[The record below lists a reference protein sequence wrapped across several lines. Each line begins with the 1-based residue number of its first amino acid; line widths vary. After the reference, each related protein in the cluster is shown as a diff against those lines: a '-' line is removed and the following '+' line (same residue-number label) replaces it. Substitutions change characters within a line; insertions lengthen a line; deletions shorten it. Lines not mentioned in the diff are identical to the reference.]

1 MRDETEMHADANN
14 DPLAEATGDVN
25 HEAGNPPSIA
35 TDGMPR
41 RDALRVMAA
50 AAVVPMLPS
59 PGAAAPGAT
68 SVRREPLPLLDEALQ
83 PVRKKGPRGTPSDP
97 VLQVAKADWKMQ
109 LSLRELTTLSALCDM
124 IIPADAKSPAASAV
138 GAPGFINEWASRPGG
153 EASLVRVRGGL
164 AWLDRESQSRFGK
177 RFHLATNAQ
186 RTQICDDICY
196 LPKAKPEHQF
206 AAQFFDTV
214 RDQTA
219 TAFYTTP
226 QGWKD
231 IGYIGNV
238 ALPTFEGP
246 NAAIRKQIGVE

>member
-1 MRDETEMHADANN
+1 MRDETEN
-14 DPLAEATGDVN
+14 P
-25 HEAGNPPSIA
+25 AGV
-35 TDGMPR
+35 GR
-41 RDALRVMAA
+41 RDALKVMAA
-50 AAVVPMLPS
+50 AAVVPMLPDT
-59 PGAAAPGAT
+59 ATAAPAPEPT
-68 SVRREPLPLLDEALQ
+68 RREPLPLLDEQ
-83 PVRKKGPRGTPSDP
+83 QRPVKRKGPRGTPSDP
-97 VLQVAKADWKMQ
+97 VLQVAKADWPML
-109 LSLRELTTLSALCDM
+109 LSLRELTTLRALCDM
-124 IIPADAKSPAASAV
+124 IIPADEKSPSASSV

-164 AWLDRESQSRFGK
+164 AWLDRESQARFGK

-196 LPKAKPEHQF
+196 LPKAKPEFRF
-206 AAQFFDTV
+206 AAQFFDTI

-238 ALPTFEGP
+238 AMPTFEGP
-246 NAAIRKQIGVE
+246 NAAIRKQIGLE

>member
-1 MRDETEMHADANN
+1 MRDETTHEDTSIHE
-14 DPLAEATGDVN
+14 AEAAPT
-25 HEAGNPPSIA
+25 SQ
-35 TDGMPR
+35 GMPR
-41 RDALRVMAA
+41 RDALRAMAA
-50 AAVVPMLPS
+50 AAVVPMLAES
-59 PGAAAPGAT
+59 AAAAPAPAPAPVV
-68 SVRREPLPLLDEALQ
+68 SREPLPLLDEALQ
-83 PVRKKGPRGTPSDP
+83 PVRRKGPRGTPSDP

-109 LSLRELTTLSALCDM
+109 LSLRELTTLRALCDM

-138 GAPGFINEWASRPGG
+138 GAPGYINEWASRPGG
-153 EASLVRVRGGL
+153 DASLVRVRGGL
-164 AWLDRESQSRFGK
+164 AWLDRESNARFGK

-186 RTQICDDICY
+186 RTAICDDICY

-206 AAQFFDTV
+206 AAQFFDTI

-231 IGYIGNV
+231 LGYIGNV

-246 NAAIRKQIGVE
+246 NAAIRRQIGVE